1 MPYCRGKKRYNIIQ
15 THGRCIYFLFISLLE
30 IHFAQTFYFFDA
42 KATIEMPQRAE
53 NTTSTR
59 ERDTSRSCYRIKLN
73 HTSRLPEYG
82 SEESPSCKN
91 DINVLTEYLFIIDVR
106 SNVSLAIHVLR
117 FYRIFI
123 STPRHYYFMC
133 RFFHQY
139 YVEFISS
146 HKMDYPGKS
155 ELLWPIFLHEKT
167 LNEKHSIWNI
177 CKSHIALKNYVI
189 FK

>member
-1 MPYCRGKKRYNIIQ
+1 MQIRGQY
-15 THGRCIYFLFISLLE
+15 IYFIFISLFIYFFNLKYILHE
-30 IHFAQTFYFFDA
+30 LFTFFDA

-73 HTSRLPEYG
+73 HTSRLPEYE

-106 SNVSLAIHVLR
+106 SNVFLAIHVLR

-123 STPRHYYFMC
+123 SSPGHYYFMC

-146 HKMDYPGKS
+146 HKMDYQGKS
-155 ELLWPIFLHEKT
+155 ELL
-167 LNEKHSIWNI
+167 
-177 CKSHIALKNYVI
+177 
-189 FK
+189 